1 MDLPTITWNGNE
13 LTLEQATN
21 YECDG
26 RMETDNLNYTGQQTW
41 GMDWSDPDVMSARLP
56 WMEKVEATSGIE
68 LTRETLLAPTVCGW
82 PLCRLLAASHYSGAP
97 VEIGAQLVHTWATP
111 KDEYVLIPEEG
122 GSDYTLPEGQSCWIT
137 VNNVSVYIRHT
148 DIEASVGLYAHHYE
162 ADDALV
168 ETWLEFAEAQ
178 AYIDETEEA

>member
-1 MDLPTITWNGNE
+1 MRE
-13 LTLEQATN
+13 F
-21 YECDG
+21 
-26 RMETDNLNYTGQQTW
+26 
-41 GMDWSDPDVMSARLP
+41 V
-56 WMEKVEATSGIE
+56 VE
-68 LTRETLLAPTVCGW
+68 R
-82 PLCRLLAASHYSGAP
+82 
-97 VEIGAQLVHTWATP
+97 

-148 DIEASVGLYAHHYE
+148 DIGASVGLYAQHYE